1 LSRANKLML
10 QPLTPNE
17 ESQTLQTI
25 EMFEVIVKSDP
36 SDGEALEILREAYF
50 KLGREKDVIRTS
62 RRIAQ
67 AYVQHGEISSA
78 ILEFESI
85 LRRYPDDPDALALL
99 QQIQSKAGQLADPEK
114 NQSANGDRPAISA
127 SSPIWDTP
135 ASKPE
140 ELNDGKSEM
149 RKLFVEGKHISAVD
163 FDLYWI
169 TPDRQEQNIVE
180 PFIQRIAEKQLLAL
194 DMSMKLL
201 CERARTAYLPLD
213 KYDIDIELARTYPRE
228 VCSRWCIL
236 PLDRMSKSLLVA
248 TANPFNE
255 QAVRE
260 LDRFHVQT
268 ANRLRILW
276 YVVSP
281 VELVKALRKTFR

>member
-1 LSRANKLML
+1 ML
-10 QPLTPNE
+10 QPLTPTE

-36 SDGEALEILREAYF
+36 SDCEALEILREAYF
-50 KLGREKDVIRTS
+50 KLGREKEVIRTS

-67 AYVQHGEISSA
+67 AYVHHGELSSA

-85 LRRYPDDPDALALL
+85 LRRNPDDAEALALL
-99 QQIQSKAGQLADPEK
+99 QQIQSKAGQLAVSEK
-114 NQSANGDRPAISA
+114 DNASDAIRPAVSA
-127 SSPIWDTP
+127 GLAIWDTP
-135 ASKPE
+135 APKPD

-149 RKLFVEGKHISAVD
+149 RKLFVDGKHISASD

-169 TPDRQEQNIVE
+169 TPDRHEQNLVE
-180 PFIQRIAEKQLLAL
+180 PFILRIAEKQLLPV
-194 DMSMKLL
+194 DTSVKLL
-201 CERARTAYLPLD
+201 CERARVGFLPLE
-213 KYDIDIELARTYPRE
+213 KYDIDIEMARTYSKE
-228 VCSRWCIL
+228 LCSRWCIL

-281 VELVKALRKTFR
+281 AELIKALRKTFR